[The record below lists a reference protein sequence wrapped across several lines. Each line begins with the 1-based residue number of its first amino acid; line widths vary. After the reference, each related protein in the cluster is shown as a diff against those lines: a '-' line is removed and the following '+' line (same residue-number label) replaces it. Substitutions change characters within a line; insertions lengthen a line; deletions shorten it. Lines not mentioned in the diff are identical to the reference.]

1 VKKVDRE
8 SAVDNLLRR
17 DTRAHASAPGDQCL
31 EAGTVAAWFD
41 GALSSR
47 ERAAAEAHAAGCARC
62 QAVLAAMAHV
72 SPPLEHT
79 PWWRVHVMVWLT
91 PVAAAAAAVMLWA
104 VVAPGPK
111 RTASEPAALAD
122 ARQTAAQTPPPQ
134 TARRPPADSAP
145 TSSTRAA
152 PAPAP
157 RAKTEM
163 REQTAPRPVTAEA
176 RRDESSVDRLAKKDA
191 AEEPRRAQGDL
202 AGAAST
208 QPPVAAPAP
217 VPAAAAA
224 PPAAPAGAAPPPAP
238 TPPAAPP
245 VANAERAAMRALSA
259 AAVARPLEP
268 TIVTTPG
275 AATRWRL
282 GPRGAVERSV
292 DNGATWQSQ
301 DTGVS
306 TTLTAGAS
314 PSPLVCW
321 LVGPQGTV
329 LLSTDGR
336 SWRRLAPPAS
346 IDLLSVRAT
355 DGAQAVVTAAD
366 GRAFATADAGVTWTA
381 R

>member
-17 DTRAHASAPGDQCL
+17 DARAHASAPGDQCL

-122 ARQTAAQTPPPQ
+122 ARQTAAQTPPSQ
-134 TARRPPADSAP
+134 TAWRPPADSVP

-208 QPPVAAPAP
+208 QPPVAAP
-217 VPAAAAA
+217 
-224 PPAAPAGAAPPPAP
+224 PAP

-268 TIVTTPG
+268 TVVTTPG